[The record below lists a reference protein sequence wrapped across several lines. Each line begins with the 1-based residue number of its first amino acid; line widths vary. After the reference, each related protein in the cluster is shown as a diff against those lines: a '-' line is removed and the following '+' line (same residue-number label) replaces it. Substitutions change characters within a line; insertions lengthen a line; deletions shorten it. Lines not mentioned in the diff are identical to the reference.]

1 MTLTL
6 ARTKLN
12 RPRLSRDIIQRPA
25 LVQRLNDGLDRTL
38 SLIVAP
44 AGFGKTMLVAEW
56 VSQAPQRVAWL
67 SLDEG
72 DNDVGVL
79 VGYLIAAIRQL
90 FPGACPDTEA
100 MIHTALVPQ
109 PETLVPVLSNE
120 IDDLSDRFVLVLD
133 DYHLITEPALHQLF
147 DQLLQHL
154 PLQLHLLLTSRSDP
168 PLALNRL
175 RANRALNELR
185 STDLRFST
193 QETAALLTRMV
204 GVERSAQLAD
214 VLMKHTEGWAA
225 GLQLAALSLRAAPD
239 ALALAENLL
248 QAHNRH
254 ITDYFFEQVW
264 QRQTPRVQ
272 AILLKTSILDRL
284 SSALAQAV
292 LTEDAAPSPP
302 IDLAALERAG
312 LFLNALDEAGQ
323 WFRCH
328 ALFREMLFDLLH
340 KTCAP
345 DEIAVLQLRAS
356 RWFHRNGLI
365 DEALRHAVAAGAAE
379 YAAQI
384 VADHIVDQL
393 NHEDWHAL
401 ERWLRLLPA
410 PWIENQPWLLAAEAY
425 VSHFQFQWN
434 AIPPLLKK
442 AEQKLRAASSVV
454 SPLDG
459 ALLSGYVQT
468 LWSQH
473 WNAVNEAGLAQEAA
487 QLALDNLPQEHTY
500 ARGVAVLCLILALHS
515 RGDLTTAERI
525 LNDALAAEASP
536 AAGHFFVRL
545 LVALAALYLA
555 EGNLV
560 MLTQAAER
568 LRQKS
573 AQANLSIGLAWAYMM
588 LGMAAYEANDLNRAA
603 EHFAVNAAL
612 HYAGHSRAGHE
623 SLVGLALIAQ
633 ARGHHDAA
641 RRAVAD
647 LLDYLHEQI
656 DPLQIAESDS
666 LQARQ
671 ALAESDLETARRWSS
686 SARLDLTLF
695 WYVWL
700 EVPAITHIRVGVAA
714 GQSRSDLE
722 HTRQELDAL
731 LELATRL
738 HKPRRRVELLS
749 LKALL
754 LDRLNE
760 RNEALKTLEAA
771 LALGEPYGLV
781 RSIANAGPQL
791 ETLLNAIAQRT
802 PSHYLD
808 RILAAL
814 EPAADSTVSG
824 PVSTP
829 ASANPIVSLTHR
841 EQDVLVL
848 LGQRYTDREIA
859 AALVISP
866 LTVRS
871 HIENLAE
878 KLGVR
883 GRRKVVAR
891 AREMGLLPE

>member
-1 MTLTL
+1 MPLTL

-25 LVQRLNDGLDRTL
+25 LVQRLNEGLDRNLTL
-38 SLIVAP
+38 VIAH

-56 VSQAPQRVAWL
+56 VSQASQRVAWL
-67 SLDEG
+67 SLDED
-72 DNDVGVL
+72 DNNVVIL
-79 VGYLIAAIRQL
+79 VGYLIAAIRKL

-100 MIHTALVPQ
+100 LIHAALVPS

-120 IDDLSDRFVLVLD
+120 IDDLPDRFVLVLD

-154 PLQLHLLLTSRSDP
+154 PLQLHLLLTTRSDP
-168 PLALNRL
+168 PLAVHRL

-185 STDLRFST
+185 SADLRFSA
-193 QETAALLTRMV
+193 QETAAFLAQTV
-204 GVERSAQLAD
+204 GVERGARLTD
-214 VLMKHTEGWAA
+214 ILMKHTEGWVA

-239 ALALAENLL
+239 ALALAEDLL

-254 ITDYFFEQVW
+254 IADYFFEQVW

-272 AILLKTSILDRL
+272 TILMKTSILDRL

-292 LTEDAAPSPP
+292 LSEDTNQFPSV
-302 IDLAALERAG
+302 DLAVLERAG
-312 LFLNALDEAGQ
+312 LFLNALDETGE

-328 ALFREMLFDLLH
+328 ALFREMLFDTLH
-340 KTCAP
+340 KMCTP
-345 DEIAVLQLRAS
+345 DEIEALHFRAS
-356 RWFHRNGLI
+356 RWFHQNGLI
-365 DEALRHAVAAGAAE
+365 DEALRHAVAAGVAE
-379 YAAQI
+379 FAAQI
-384 VADHIVDQL
+384 VADHIADRL
-393 NHEDWHAL
+393 NREDWHAL
-401 ERWLRLLPA
+401 ERWLRLLPTQ
-410 PWIENQPWLLAAEAY
+410 WVETQPWLLVAEAY
-425 VSHFQFQWN
+425 VSHFQFQWH

-442 AEQKLRAASSVV
+442 AEQSYRGSIDN
-454 SPLDG
+454 PLDG
-459 ALLSGYVQT
+459 ALLKGYVQT

-473 WNAVNEAGLAQEAA
+473 WNALNEAGLAQEAA
-487 QLALDNLPQEHTY
+487 QQAIDNLPQEHTY

-515 RGDLTTAERI
+515 LGDLTTAERI
-525 LNDALAAEASP
+525 LHDALAAEASP
-536 AAGHFFVRL
+536 SAGHFFVRL

-555 EGNLV
+555 EGNIV

-568 LRQKS
+568 LRQK
-573 AQANLSIGLAWAYMM
+573 AAEANLSIGLAWAYMM
-588 LGMAAYEANDLNRAA
+588 LGMAAYEANNLNRAA
-603 EHFAVNAAL
+603 EHFAANAVL

-623 SLVGLALIAQ
+623 SLVGLALIEQ

-647 LLDYLHEQI
+647 LLDYLHDQI

-671 ALAESDLETARRWSS
+671 ALVEGDLDTARRWSG

-700 EVPAITHIRVGVAA
+700 EVPAITHLRVGVAV
-714 GQSRSDLE
+714 GRSRSDLE
-722 HTRQELDAL
+722 RTRQELDAL

-754 LDRLNE
+754 LERLNE

-771 LALGEPYGLV
+771 LALGEPNGLV
-781 RSIANAGPQL
+781 RSLANAGPQL
-791 ETLLNAIAQRT
+791 EPLLKAIAQRT
-802 PSHYLD
+802 PSQYLD

-814 EPAADSTVSG
+814 QPMADSIVSG
-824 PVSTP
+824 SGVAPTL
-829 ASANPIVSLTHR
+829 ANPIVSLTHR
-841 EQDVLVL
+841 EQDVLIL
-848 LGQRYTDREIA
+848 LGRRYTDREIA

-883 GRRKVVAR
+883 GRRRVVAR
-891 AREMGLLPE
+891 AREMKLLPE